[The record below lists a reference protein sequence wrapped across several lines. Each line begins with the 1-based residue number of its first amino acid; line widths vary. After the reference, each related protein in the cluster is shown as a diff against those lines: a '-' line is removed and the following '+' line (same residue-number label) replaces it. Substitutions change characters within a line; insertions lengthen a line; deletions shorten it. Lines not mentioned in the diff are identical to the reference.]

1 MAIDINF
8 LRGVSTI
15 LVFLSFIG
23 VCLWAYSSK
32 RKKTLEDAANIPFA
46 DEQQNAKQTHHLIKQ
61 TATHQTATHQEDK
74 HRE

>member
-1 MAIDINF
+1 MVDIDVNF
-8 LRGVSTI
+8 LRGVSTV

-32 RKKTLEDAANIPFA
+32 RKQALEDAANIPFA
-46 DEQQNAKQTHHLIKQ
+46 DEQQDAHPLHPLIK
-61 TATHQTATHQEDK
+61 QTATHQEDK